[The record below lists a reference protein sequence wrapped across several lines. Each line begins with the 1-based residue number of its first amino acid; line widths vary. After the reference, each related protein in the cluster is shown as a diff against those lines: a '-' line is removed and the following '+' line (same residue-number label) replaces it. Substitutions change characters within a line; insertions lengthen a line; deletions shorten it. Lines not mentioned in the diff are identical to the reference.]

1 MLAIIHGCKKMN
13 LRTEACFPGQELQA
27 ELTSCWWWPVRDPVV
42 SIWRPDAPRQLRA
55 APRQLRAGPDRAKSN
70 HRNSEERTGTWANE
84 QRKNVVHRLKETATK
99 TTRTRMK
106 LNESLSNLAERI
118 TTELRSYPEKI
129 IAQFQ
134 LKLWEIPISCK
145 NTAFLPKTKSAWNLM
160 HEWNWWISIG
170 RIVHHSSEHQSSQTK
185 MLQSIRTNRS
195 NIRAKKRKTRR
206 THTGT
211 RAHQK
216 WFKLPKPGGH
226 GEVRASLPSQK
237 LRLHRSIRGSS
248 VDLSLKNSQE
258 KETLARRGKTK
269 NGRGEGDGGSL
280 ILFNRAITHFQF
292 CSWI

>member
-42 SIWRPDAPRQLRA
+42 SIWRPD

-118 TTELRSYPEKI
+118 TTELRSYPGKI

-145 NTAFLPKTKSAWNLM
+145 NTAFPQKRNLL
-160 HEWNWWISIG
+160 EIWCTSGIDEFQLVGLFIT
-170 RIVHHSSEHQSSQTK
+170 R
-185 MLQSIRTNRS
+185 QSISQAKQKCSKASEPTDRTYEQ
-195 NIRAKKRKTRR
+195 KK
-206 THTGT
+206 G
-211 RAHQK
+211 
-216 WFKLPKPGGH
+216 KPGEH
-226 GEVRASLPSQK
+226 T
-237 LRLHRSIRGSS
+237 
-248 VDLSLKNSQE
+248 QE
-258 KETLARRGKTK
+258 HEHTK
-269 NGRGEGDGGSL
+269 NDSNFQSPEVTVRLGP
-280 ILFNRAITHFQF
+280 HFPTKNLDYTDQF
-292 CSWI
+292 VVHLWTSHSRTAKRRKP

>member
-27 ELTSCWWWPVRDPVV
+27 ELTSCWWWLVRDLVV
-42 SIWRPDAPRQLRA
+42 SIWRLD

-70 HRNSEERTGTWANE
+70 HWNSEERTGTWANE
-84 QRKNVVHRLKETATK
+84 QRKNVVHRLKETAT
-99 TTRTRMK
+99 TMTRTRMK
-106 LNESLSNLAERI
+106 LNGSLSNLAERI
-118 TTELRSYPEKI
+118 TTKLRSYPEKI

-145 NTAFLPKTKSAWNLM
+145 NTAFPPKTKSAWNLM

-206 THTGT
+206 TQEHEHTKNDSNF
-211 RAHQK
+211 QS
-216 WFKLPKPGGH
+216 P
-226 GEVRASLPSQK
+226 EVTV
-237 LRLHRSIRGSS
+237 RLGPHFPT
-248 VDLSLKNSQE
+248 KNSDYIDQFVVHLWTSHSRTT
-258 KETLARRGKTK
+258 KRRKP
-269 NGRGEGDGGSL
+269 
-280 ILFNRAITHFQF
+280 
-292 CSWI
+292 

>member
-42 SIWRPDAPRQLRA
+42 SLWRPD

-70 HRNSEERTGTWANE
+70 HRNNEERTGTWANE

-118 TTELRSYPEKI
+118 TTELRSYPGKI

-145 NTAFLPKTKSAWNLM
+145 NTAFLQKNEICLKFDARVELM
-160 HEWNWWISIG
+160 NFNW
-170 RIVHHSSEHQSSQTK
+170 
-185 MLQSIRTNRS
+185 
-195 NIRAKKRKTRR
+195 
-206 THTGT
+206 
-211 RAHQK
+211 
-216 WFKLPKPGGH
+216 
-226 GEVRASLPSQK
+226 
-237 LRLHRSIRGSS
+237 
-248 VDLSLKNSQE
+248 
-258 KETLARRGKTK
+258 
-269 NGRGEGDGGSL
+269 
-280 ILFNRAITHFQF
+280 
-292 CSWI
+292 

>member
-160 HEWNWWISIG
+160 HECNWWISIG
-170 RIVHHSSEHQSSQTK
+170 RIVHHSSEHPSSQTK

-195 NIRAKKRKTRR
+195 NIRAKK
-206 THTGT
+206 G
-211 RAHQK
+211 
-216 WFKLPKPGGH
+216 KPGEH
-226 GEVRASLPSQK
+226 T
-237 LRLHRSIRGSS
+237 
-248 VDLSLKNSQE
+248 QE
-258 KETLARRGKTK
+258 HEHTK
-269 NGRGEGDGGSL
+269 NDSNFQSPEVTVRLGP
-280 ILFNRAITHFQF
+280 HFPTQISQVF
-292 CSWI
+292 SQIWNLWTSRTNPRWRN